1 MNWMALS
8 AALAL
13 VWPALAWPAL
23 ATPMIVVEARG
34 GGLKPG
40 MRIDST
46 GPVKLVEGE
55 KIVLVATDGRMI
67 TLRGSYSG
75 PAGRDAASAQN
86 PRMALAALIATRND
100 RASSVGAVRSGAS
113 AAALPEPWLVDISRG
128 GDRCLQ
134 GDEKPVWWRPEGSAE
149 QAFSVFPVDR
159 SWRADF
165 VWKAAT
171 DHMTPPDITGLND
184 VKTFIIRADGQ
195 EYPIRVNIIPADI
208 SDPLVISAWML
219 EKACVQ
225 QADAYLRAIGKDLAA
240 TAAQPDH
247 VAPSGGSLQR

>member
-13 VWPALAWPAL
+13 VWPALAWPVL

-55 KIVLVATDGRMI
+55 KIVLVAPDGRMI

-75 PAGRDAASAQN
+75 PASRDATSAQN

-100 RASSVGAVRSGAS
+100 RASAVGAVRSGAS
-113 AAALPEPWLVDISRG
+113 AAPLPEPWLIDISRG
-128 GDRCLQ
+128 GDRCLKD
-134 GDEKPVWWRPEGSAE
+134 GEKPVWWRPESRAE

-159 SWRADF
+159 SWREDF
-165 VWKAAT
+165 VWNAAA
-171 DHMTPPDITGLND
+171 DRMAPPDITGLND
-184 VKTFIIRADGQ
+184 VKTFIIRRDGQ
-195 EYPIRVNIIPADI
+195 EYPIRINIIPSDI

-225 QADAYLRAIGKDLAA
+225 QADAYLRAIGKDIAA
-240 TAAQPDH
+240 TAPSPAYI
-247 VAPSGGSLQR
+247 APSAGSLQR